1 MFFPFILLFSKL
13 ILQQL
18 LSSPFK
24 MLAVNEVPEFSCLKL
39 FEKRLCLYSLA
50 LQLKGY
56 VLPDQDLEGLT
67 GKLKICLWVH
77 EG

>member
-1 MFFPFILLFSKL
+1 
-13 ILQQL
+13 
-18 LSSPFK
+18 